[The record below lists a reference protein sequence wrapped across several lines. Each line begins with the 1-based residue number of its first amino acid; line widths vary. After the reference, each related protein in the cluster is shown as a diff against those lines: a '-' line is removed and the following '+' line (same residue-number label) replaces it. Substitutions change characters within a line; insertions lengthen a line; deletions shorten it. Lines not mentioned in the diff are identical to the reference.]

1 MGLADLLNDVHPA
14 WETVQVGH
22 DHQLDFGIERKRLFQ
37 RDRIHVP
44 AVGLCVD
51 EYRHAALIDHGVER
65 GVKGHV

>member
-37 RDRIHVP
+37 GHRVHVP
-44 AVGLCVD
+44 AVRFGVD
-51 EYRHAALIDHGVER
+51 EHRHAALIDHGV
-65 GVKGHV
+65 